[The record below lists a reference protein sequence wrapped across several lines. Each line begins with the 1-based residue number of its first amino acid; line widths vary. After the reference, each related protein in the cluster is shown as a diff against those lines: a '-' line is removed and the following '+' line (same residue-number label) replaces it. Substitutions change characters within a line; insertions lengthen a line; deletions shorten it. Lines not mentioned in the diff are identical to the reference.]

1 MPVLREYTPS
11 ILLQSR
17 ILTDVIFPE
26 VRRDS
31 DSDSVYV
38 LFYGTSV
45 SKLFLSIDVLAI
57 SKRFRRKIIS
67 FFLPY
72 CAFVVLYFVYAFN
85 EIKQLKSLRLSNCNF
100 DRFVPKGIDVFC

>member
-26 VRRDS
+26 VPR

-45 SKLFLSIDVLAI
+45 SKLFLSIHVLAI

-67 FFLPY
+67 FFFFALL
-72 CAFVVLYFVYAFN
+72 C
-85 EIKQLKSLRLSNCNF
+85 LRGPILCL
-100 DRFVPKGIDVFC
+100 CL